1 MSNKSGLEISEEFIK
16 GLLWPLLQKELPD
29 VADRLAVAIVGAGSD
44 VLGLD
49 DPISQ
54 DHHWGPRANVML
66 LPEDKPL
73 LLPRLQKAIDKLPDD
88 FQGFKINKN
97 YRNLTGVCCMGI
109 NDFFHSFL
117 GTDKLPETETDWLR
131 YCEVDLLHVT
141 AGRIVIDGPG
151 ELTRWRD
158 ALAYYPE
165 TVWKKRIADWCMY
178 ITGRDAPYNL
188 NRMAKRN
195 DRLSSMIY
203 EAMYYKQVMELCF
216 TLNRQYAPYT
226 KWLNRLFRQQP
237 RYGPEIAPC
246 LDAIVQE
253 ENLSKKVLKMIEVN
267 YMIADALAEL
277 GLTAKAKR
285 QPFDPGL
292 TDLTLYDNALQLY
305 KQLPQEMLGLSFN
318 RIESW
323 EWAAREVVLSADDYF
338 QERIKNK

>member
-1 MSNKSGLEISEEFIK
+1 MSEMNALDISEVFIRE
-16 GLLWPLLQKELPD
+16 LLWPLLQHELPE
-29 VADRLAVAIVGAGSD
+29 AANRLAIAIVGSGSD

-49 DPISQ
+49 DQISQ

-66 LPEDKPL
+66 LPEDKPAL
-73 LLPRLQKAIDKLPDD
+73 LSRLQKAIDILPDD
-88 FQGFKINKN
+88 FQSFKINKHH
-97 YRNLTGVCCMGI
+97 RNMTGVCGMGI
-109 NDFFHSFL
+109 DDFFRSFL
-117 GTDKLPETETDWLR
+117 GTDQLPETETDWLQ

-141 AGRIVIDGPG
+141 AGRVVIDGPD
-151 ELTRWRD
+151 ELTKRRKT
-158 ALAYYPE
+158 LAYYPE
-165 TVWKKRIADWCMY
+165 MVWKKRIADWCMY

-195 DRLSSMIY
+195 DRLSSMMY

-226 KWLNRLFRQQP
+226 KWLNRLFRQLP
-237 RYGPEIAPC
+237 RFGPEIAPC
-246 LDAIVQE
+246 LDAIAQE
-253 ENLSKKVLKMIEVN
+253 QEPSEKVLKMVDVN
-267 YMIADALAEL
+267 YMIADALADL
-277 GLTAKAKR
+277 GLTTKAKR

-292 TDLTLYDNALQLY
+292 TDLTLYDNALQIY
-305 KQLPQEMLGLSFN
+305 KQLPQEMLRLSFN